1 MIHLKKI
8 TVRRGTK
15 VLLED
20 ADLDLFDRQKVGIIG
35 PNGVGKSSLFQCLL
49 RTLSV
54 DKGEIEIPTDCQLAH
69 IKQELPTTEQ
79 NAVDYAL
86 LGDTVYAQRKA
97 ELDASEDSHDGIAI
111 AHAHANFAEID
122 GYSAPARAA
131 KILIGLGFQQE
142 QLTAPVNSFS
152 GGWRMRLNLAQVLL
166 SRADILLL
174 DEPTNHLDLEG
185 IIWLGDWIRTAE
197 CMVLVISHDREFL
210 DEVTTHIVQF
220 KDQKLKKYTGNYSTF
235 EREYTQQLAI
245 QQAAFTKQQ
254 KHRAHLQNFIDRFG
268 AKATKAKQANSRKKM
283 LEKMVEIAP
292 IHDET
297 PFSFEFS
304 DNICGVNPMLTLDHA
319 TVGYDHKPILRDI
332 NFSLR
337 DGDRIGLLGLNGAGK
352 STLIKLLANQ
362 LSVMNG
368 IYQASSKIKI
378 GYFAQHQLDLLDPQA
393 SIMTQFRRLDDK
405 VGEKQARSFLGG
417 FDFTGNRVFENI
429 GNFSGGE
436 KSRLVLAFL
445 VWQKPNLL
453 LLDEPTNHLDME
465 MREALMMALQNF
477 QGAMILVSHDR
488 YLLNCLVDEYWLVDD
503 GKVNRFEGDLND
515 YRLWLKDRESKLQ
528 SAKSK
533 TVAKNQPKIDPA
545 QSEKK
550 IEKHE
555 QKLAKLQNEL
565 AEIEIA
571 LANPELYNTPQSP
584 ELTQLQQK
592 SAQLKTQV
600 AALEQEILKIIEDEC

>member
-1 MIHLKKI
+1 MIHLKQI
-8 TVRRGTK
+8 TLRRGTK

-20 ADLDLFDRQKVGIIG
+20 ANLDLFDKQKIGIIG

-49 RTLSV
+49 RTLTV
-54 DKGEIEIPTDCQLAH
+54 DKGDIEIPASCQLAH
-69 IKQELPTTEQ
+69 IKQELPSTEQ
-79 NAVDYAL
+79 TAVDYAL

-97 ELDASEDSHDGIAI
+97 ELDASEESHDGIAI
-111 AHAHANFAEID
+111 GHAHALFAEID

-142 QLTAPVNSFS
+142 QLYAPVNSFS

-185 IIWLGDWIRTAE
+185 IIWLGDWIRSAE

-220 KDQKLKKYTGNYSTF
+220 KDQKLKKYTGNFSTF

-245 QQAAFTKQQ
+245 QQAAFIKQQ
-254 KHRAHLQNFIDRFG
+254 KQRAHLQHFIDRFG

-283 LEKMVEIAP
+283 LEKMVEIAAV
-292 IHDET
+292 HEET

-304 DNICGVNPMLTLDHA
+304 DNVCGVNPMLTLDHA
-319 TVGYDHKPILRDI
+319 TVGYDQKIILNDI

-362 LSVMNG
+362 LPIMNG

-393 SIMTQFRRLDDK
+393 SMMTQFRRLDDK
-405 VGEKQARSFLGG
+405 ISEKQARSFLGG
-417 FDFTGNRVFENI
+417 FDFTGNRVFESI

-436 KSRLVLAFL
+436 KSRLVLALL

-488 YLLNCLVDEYWLVDD
+488 YLLNCLVDEYWLVDN
-503 GKVNRFEGDLND
+503 GKVNRFDGDLND
-515 YRLWLKDRESKLQ
+515 YRLWLKEREANLQ
-528 SAKSK
+528 SPK
-533 TVAKNQPKIDPA
+533 TKIEPKAQPKVDTTR
-545 QSEKK
+545 SEKK
-550 IEKHE
+550 IEKYE
-555 QKLAKLQNEL
+555 LKLAILQNEL
-565 AEIEIA
+565 AQIDLA
-571 LANPELYNTPQSP
+571 LANPELYHTPHSS
-584 ELTQLQQK
+584 ELIQLQQK
-592 SAQLKTQV
+592 NTDLKTQI
-600 AALEQEILKIIEDEC
+600 AQLEQEILKIIEDEC